1 MWRLRK
7 GSSPSTKPRKFPEG
21 SENPLAKTLTDDL
34 LELLMHPPV
43 VASYCNTFL
52 KREMQHIYR
61 QVTGLR
67 EFQTFIMTK
76 SRENADAF
84 PFPNIEVLPRPR
96 INFLLRF
103 QRKYLQRMEPVFYR
117 GEYDQLEAVL
127 TRRNA
132 QLLHVYFGHTGV
144 HLLPFM
150 RNWSR
155 PSLVSFH
162 GMDIMLRNEEPGYN
176 HRLRTLLTTLPLV
189 LARSESLAS
198 RLVELGC
205 DASKIRIN
213 RTGVPMDGFPY
224 LVHSPPA
231 DGAWCIIQASRFI
244 EKKGLDITLRAFAEF
259 REKYPNAKLVLAGEG
274 PLEGQLKDLARTL
287 GVGGSVRF
295 PGFLNQ
301 QQLAAAYASAHLFL
315 HPSQT
320 TMAGDQEGVPNSML
334 EAMASGLPVVATLH
348 GGIPEAV
355 HSGFDGLLVP
365 ERDGPALVNGL
376 LEIAEDSTT
385 YETFSRNAAQSV
397 RENFEQ
403 GRSIARLER
412 IYRELIN

>member
-1 MWRLRK
+1 
-7 GSSPSTKPRKFPEG
+7 
-21 SENPLAKTLTDDL
+21 
-34 LELLMHPPV
+34 MHQPV

-67 EFQTFIMTK
+67 EFRTFIMTK

-117 GEYDQLEAVL
+117 GEYDQLEGVL

-176 HRLRTLLTTLPLV
+176 HRLRALLATLPLV
-189 LARSESLAS
+189 LARSESLGS
-198 RLVELGC
+198 RLMELGC

-213 RTGVPMDGFPY
+213 RTGVPMGGFPY

-244 EKKGLDITLRAFAEF
+244 EKKGLEITLKAFAEF
-259 REKYPNAKLVLAGEG
+259 RKKYPNSELILAGEG

-287 GVGGSVRF
+287 GVGGSVHY

-301 QQLAAAYASAHLFL
+301 KQLAAAYRSAHLFL

-320 TMAGDQEGVPNSML
+320 TTSGDQEGVPNSML
-334 EAMASGLPVVATLH
+334 EAMASGLPVIATLH

-355 HSGFDGLLVP
+355 HSGYDGLLVP
-365 ERDGPALVNGL
+365 ERDTVALANAL
-376 LEIAEDSTT
+376 FEIAEDSVT

-403 GRSIARLER
+403 GRSIARLEGF
-412 IYRELIN
+412 YRELIN

>member
-1 MWRLRK
+1 
-7 GSSPSTKPRKFPEG
+7 
-21 SENPLAKTLTDDL
+21 
-34 LELLMHPPV
+34 MHQPV

-67 EFQTFIMTK
+67 EFRTFIMTK

-117 GEYDQLEAVL
+117 GEYDQLEGVL

-150 RNWSR
+150 CNWSR

-176 HRLRTLLTTLPLV
+176 HRLRALLATLPLV
-189 LARSESLAS
+189 LARSESLGS
-198 RLVELGC
+198 RLMELGC

-213 RTGVPMDGFPY
+213 RTGVPMGGFPY

-244 EKKGLDITLRAFAEF
+244 EKKGLEITLKACRGGTSGRPTQGPCPDF
-259 REKYPNAKLVLAGEG
+259 RRRRFG
-274 PLEGQLKDLARTL
+274 PLSRFLKSKAARRRL
-287 GVGGSVRF
+287 QVRPPLSASQSDDDVGR
-295 PGFLNQ
+295 PGRR
-301 QQLAAAYASAHLFL
+301 
-315 HPSQT
+315 SQ
-320 TMAGDQEGVPNSML
+320 
-334 EAMASGLPVVATLH
+334 
-348 GGIPEAV
+348 
-355 HSGFDGLLVP
+355 FD
-365 ERDGPALVNGL
+365 A
-376 LEIAEDSTT
+376 
-385 YETFSRNAAQSV
+385 
-397 RENFEQ
+397 
-403 GRSIARLER
+403 
-412 IYRELIN
+412 